1 MFNVYFIIYDV
12 MFCFYQLCCDVVQAY
27 VDQVL
32 VLVLREI
39 AMLSN
44 TGDKKTSADTKNDRP
59 WGLKETIDNQGRMRM
74 VVAYSFEVC
83 TCVVL

>member
-1 MFNVYFIIYDV
+1 M
-12 MFCFYQLCCDVVQAY
+12 QAY

-32 VLVLREI
+32 VLVIREI

-44 TGDKKTSADTKNDRP
+44 TGDKKTSADVKNDRP

-74 VVAYSFEVC
+74 VVAYSFEVY
-83 TCVVL
+83 TCVIL